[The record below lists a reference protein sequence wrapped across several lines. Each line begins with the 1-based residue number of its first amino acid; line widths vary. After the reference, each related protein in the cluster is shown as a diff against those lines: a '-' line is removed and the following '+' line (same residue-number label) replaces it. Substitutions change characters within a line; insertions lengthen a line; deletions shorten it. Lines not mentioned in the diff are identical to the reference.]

1 MPDLVR
7 HRLALRTEMVAGWR
21 FDLVAIEDFEAAVTE
36 LAEAVVRGG
45 DPRWFEDLCPMFGVV
60 WPSARALAERAAT
73 MPLRGRRVLELGCGL
88 ALPSLVAARAGAEV
102 VATDQHPDTPAFL
115 AQNLER
121 NRLSLTYRAFDWAG
135 PLPDDVVE
143 RSFDLVLASD
153 VLYAFGMAELVAA
166 SFDRFLAEDGE
177 GLLADP
183 GRPWLQEFADA
194 ARARGLGVE
203 VDVEGETWLLSVR
216 RT

>member
-1 MPDLVR
+1 MAR
-7 HRLALRTEMVAGWR
+7 HLLAH
-21 FDLVAIEDFEAAVTE
+21 
-36 LAEAVVRGG
+36 
-45 DPRWFEDLCPMFGVV
+45 P
-60 WPSARALAERAAT
+60 
-73 MPLRGRRVLELGCGL
+73 
-88 ALPSLVAARAGAEV
+88 EV
-102 VATDQHPDTPAFL
+102 QS
-115 AQNLER
+115 R
-121 NRLSLTYRAFDWAG
+121 LTYVGNVLSHYDKVPDWLDACGVTAEERRWLRYVKTHSWAG
-135 PLPDDVVE
+135 NVPGQRVAFPDDVVE